1 MTSTKTCRTCGQPR
15 GQGSG
20 RGLCKRCYN
29 AALKRGELTTRPRH
43 HRPLAETVALY
54 DELSAQGLNT
64 AEIAARLGIKR
75 ASLSSA
81 LARAGYAPG
90 RRQRAVADRIVD
102 KVAIRRCLAGTLDGR
117 RLTDVERE
125 QAVLRLWRRSAT
137 SADIARRVGVSVV
150 SVLPTVER
158 HSPSS
163 GATGGALVRATPGT
177 VTCDQAERA
186 RHTVAAAATD
196 TADAR
201 ELLVA
206 LGLVAKQPA
215 QGESAA

>member
-20 RGLCKRCYN
+20 RGVQ
-29 AALKRGELTTRPRH
+29 ALLQRRPQTRRDHHALTHPPPARRDDSALRRAGRARAEHSRDRRATWHQAR
-43 HRPLAETVALY
+43 LAEFCAGTCRLR
-54 DELSAQGLNT
+54 
-64 AEIAARLGIKR
+64 ARPSP
-75 ASLSSA
+75 AC
-81 LARAGYAPG
+81 
-90 RRQRAVADRIVD
+90 VADRIVD
-102 KVAIRRCLAGTLDGR
+102 EVAIRRCLAGTLDGR

-137 SADIARRVGVSVV
+137 PADIARRVGVSVV

-186 RHTVAAAATD
+186 RHTMAAAATD